1 MNYFKTAMLLTVLAV
16 LLIWVG
22 GFFGGARGAMIAFIF
37 ALVLNIGSFWFSDK
51 IVLKMYKAR
60 ELPENQ
66 LPEIYRIVKEL
77 SVKANIPQPKVYLA
91 PIDAPNA
98 FATGRDPEHGV
109 VCVTKGII
117 GMLNKEELKGV
128 IAHEM
133 SHIKNRD
140 TLIMTVTATLAST
153 IMMLAYMA
161 RWAAIFGGFGGRS
174 GRDRGGGIIGLL
186 AVAILAP
193 LAATMVQLAI
203 SRSREY
209 GADARG
215 AHLAGSGNGLA
226 GALGKLHAASPRY
239 KMNASP
245 QTAHLFIVNPLSGSF
260 IANLFSTHPPVEKR
274 IERLRASSVAG
285 HS

>member
-1 MNYFKTAMLLTVLAV
+1 MNYFKTAILLTVLAT

-22 GFFGGARGAMIAFIF
+22 GLFGGARGAMIAFIF
-37 ALVLNIGSFWFSDK
+37 AIVLNVGSFWFSDK
-51 IVLKMYKAR
+51 IVLKMYKAQ

-66 LPEIYRIVKEL
+66 LPEIYQIVKEL
-77 SVKANIPQPKVYLA
+77 SVKANMPQPKVYLA

-161 RWAAIFGGFGGRS
+161 RWAAIFGGFGGRGS
-174 GRDRGGGIIGLL
+174 RGDKGGGIIGLL

-193 LAATMVQLAI
+193 LAATMIQLAI

-209 GADARG
+209 SADARG
-215 AHLAGSGNGLA
+215 AYLAGSGNGLA
-226 GALGKLHAASPRY
+226 AALGKLHAASSRY
-239 KMNASP
+239 KMNTSP

-274 IERLRASSVAG
+274 IERLTSV
-285 HS
+285 